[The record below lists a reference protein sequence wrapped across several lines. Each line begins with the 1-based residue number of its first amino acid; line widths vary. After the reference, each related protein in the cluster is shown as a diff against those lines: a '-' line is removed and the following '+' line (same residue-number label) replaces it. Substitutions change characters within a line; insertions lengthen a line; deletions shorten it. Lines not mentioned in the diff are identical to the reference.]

1 MDHAA
6 HSSATAE
13 PACHTRELDPST
25 RLDNAYPATGATT
38 RGTWTPRGHC
48 SISSI
53 FLGALN
59 RRRKIAPPD
68 MTTGNPHSHLWKHR
82 VTWGPGLNFRRGDI
96 LNASLR
102 WSRNNINLPG
112 GKSHHK
118 PDLQFLAATLRPGPH
133 SAQRQ
138 GRSLILKYSRQLD
151 LIN

>member
-25 RLDNAYPATGATT
+25 RLDNAYPTTGATT

-59 RRRKIAPPD
+59 RRRTIAPPD
-68 MTTGNPHSHLWKHR
+68 MTTRNPHSHRWKHR

-112 GKSHHK
+112 GSFITNRTSISVTYNFS
-118 PDLQFLAATLRPGPH
+118 PRLF
-133 SAQRQ
+133 AQA
-138 GRSLILKYSRQLD
+138 LIQHNDRVEV
-151 LIN
+151 

>member
-82 VTWGPGLNFRRGDI
+82 VTWGPGLHFRRGDI

-102 WSRNNINLPG
+102 WSRNNINLRG
-112 GKSHHK
+112 GSFITNLTSTSVTYNFS
-118 PDLQFLAATLRPGPH
+118 PRLF
-133 SAQRQ
+133 AQA
-138 GRSLILKYSRQLD
+138 LIQHNDRVEV
-151 LIN
+151 